1 MNVPKPILWIIW
13 IGLLSFIVFY
23 RVAYGAEMPEKEA
36 VYSGLVILVSVLLV
50 GSLVSRVL
58 FLPKQENLL
67 PFFVFGLAA
76 AEAATFIGVI
86 LMPYYQDLVLAISA
100 ACMVTYVPLFIKA
113 PNPINGS
120 AES

>member
-1 MNVPKPILWIIW
+1 MNVTKPILWIIW

-36 VYSGLVILVSVLLV
+36 VNIGFVILVSVLLV

-76 AEAATFIGVI
+76 AEAAEEERWRE
-86 LMPYYQDLVLAISA
+86 A
-100 ACMVTYVPLFIKA
+100 AEEERTYC
-113 PNPINGS
+113 
-120 AES
+120 AETTHGRTVCTS

>member
-1 MNVPKPILWIIW
+1 MNVTKPILWIIW

-36 VYSGLVILVSVLLV
+36 VNSGFVILVSVLLV
-50 GSLVSRVL
+50 
-58 FLPKQENLL
+58 
-67 PFFVFGLAA
+67 A

-120 AES
+120 EES

>member
-1 MNVPKPILWIIW
+1 
-13 IGLLSFIVFY
+13 
-23 RVAYGAEMPEKEA
+23 MPEKEA
-36 VYSGLVILVSVLLV
+36 VNSGFVILVSVLLI

-76 AEAATFIGVI
+76 VEAATFIGVI

-100 ACMVTYVPLFIKA
+100 AFMVTCVPLFIKA
-113 PNPINGS
+113 SNLMNGPQ
-120 AES
+120 ES

>member
-1 MNVPKPILWIIW
+1 MNVTKPILWIIW

-36 VYSGLVILVSVLLV
+36 VNSGFVILVSVLLV

-100 ACMVTYVPLFIKA
+100 ACMVTYVCLLYTSPS
-113 PNPINGS
+113 PRD
-120 AES
+120 